1 MLVKVCSLSYS
12 APTVLLLQTCS
23 LPLWYLLYGLCSPS
37 RGSKFELRLW
47 WLHVELFA
55 FSTGKIILLCRAQS
69 IPQGEAAKIGPLV
82 WIMWGVLCSQQR
94 HPLSVTP
101 SPSSRMEMKIS
112 LSCHVRQEH
121 GLWGHIT
128 TRYTSLTS
136 ASPSTSSHL
145 EPVTW
150 TMQQIDLLLSYHS
163 STIFMS
169 RKKPLM
175 LNILATFKKIAA
187 EFHSHW
193 VSFEQAVITYF
204 LEIYF
209 LEIIRDEVLMKYIWS
224 AECGWRIK
232 LMLEKAIIDRELV
245 KFLHGKAQACI
256 LNIDHEVSR

>member
-1 MLVKVCSLSYS
+1 MLTASVVS
-12 APTVLLLQTCS
+12 
-23 LPLWYLLYGLCSPS
+23 PLWA
-37 RGSKFELRLW
+37 
-47 WLHVELFA
+47 LFPQQGIQVWIKA
-55 FSTGKIILLCRAQS
+55 VVTPCRAVCLQHRQNHIALKS
-69 IPQGEAAKIGPLV
+69 TEHPPRGGSQDRPLGLDNV
-82 WIMWGVLCSQQR
+82 GCSVL
-94 HPLSVTP
+94 TKK
-101 SPSSRMEMKIS
+101 MMKIS

-163 STIFMS
+163 STIFLS

-245 KFLHGKAQACI
+245 KFLHGKAQACT

>member
-1 MLVKVCSLSYS
+1 M
-12 APTVLLLQTCS
+12 
-23 LPLWYLLYGLCSPS
+23 PLWYLLCGPS
-37 RGSKFELRLW
+37 RGSKCELRLG
-47 WLHVELFA
+47 WLHVVLFT
-55 FSTGKIILLCRAQS
+55 FSTGRILLLWRAQS
-69 IPQGEAAKIGPLV
+69 IPQRADSQDKPLGLD
-82 WIMWGVLCSQQR
+82 GVGCFCAHTR

-101 SPSSRMEMKIS
+101 SLSSSMEMKIS
-112 LSCHVRQEH
+112 LSCHARQEH

-163 STIFMS
+163 STIFLS
-169 RKKPLM
+169 GKKKTLM

-193 VSFEQAVITYF
+193 VSFEQVMIT
-204 LEIYF
+204 YF
-209 LEIIRDEVLMKYIWS
+209 LEIIRDEVLMKYIQN

-232 LMLEKAIIDRELV
+232 SMLKKDIIDRVLV
-245 KFLHGKAQACI
+245 TILHGKAQAWI
-256 LNIDHEVSR
+256 LNTDHEVSR